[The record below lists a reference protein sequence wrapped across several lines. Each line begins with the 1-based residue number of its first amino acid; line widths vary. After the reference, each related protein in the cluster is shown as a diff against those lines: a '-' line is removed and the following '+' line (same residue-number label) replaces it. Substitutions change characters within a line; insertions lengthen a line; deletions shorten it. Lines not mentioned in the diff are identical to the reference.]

1 MIEKKSPH
9 VHFFFFH
16 FHLFIFTVRVIFDF
30 GSERNLKIKSSI
42 IRFKVLL
49 ILIALIFDW
58 TILPRLPSMY
68 SN

>member
-1 MIEKKSPH
+1 MIEKKSPDL
-9 VHFFFFH
+9 HFFFFLFH

-49 ILIALIFDW
+49 ILIA
-58 TILPRLPSMY
+58 
-68 SN
+68 

>member
-9 VHFFFFH
+9 VHFFFH
-16 FHLFIFTVRVIFDF
+16 FHLFIFTVRMIFDF